1 MKSLMLLNARRRRR
15 KSRRNPSKAYRK
27 NYDGIFRKKRK
38 SSARKGGVR
47 RRSRRMSIRR
57 YRTPGGRQGL
67 VVRARRI
74 YVSRRGRKAALIVAR
89 NPRRRSRSRRNP
101 MIPSLGGITAQ
112 VKGLFSKENLTIAA
126 GGVAAT
132 VVTQYALNLKKD
144 GKLLLPFPAN
154 PEMAKVASVAYAVG
168 IPFVGAL
175 VTKRFSP
182 GAAKGML
189 FGGLINGIMTA
200 WRAYNPESLAKVSG
214 TSEYLDY
221 TPTSAVGELPP
232 SYMAA
237 SRFSSVRPMNG
248 ALGNSSAF
256 PSDAWAAN

>member
-47 RRSRRMSIRR
+47 RRTRRLSIRR
-57 YRTPGGRQGL
+57 YRLSGGRQGL
-67 VVRARRI
+67 AVRARRI

-89 NPRRRSRSRRNP
+89 NPRRRSRRNP

-132 VVTQYALNLKKD
+132 VVTSYALNLKKSVR
-144 GKLLLPFPAN
+144 FSHPAHACGR
-154 PEMAKVASVAYAVG
+154 EHGEARQCRLRSGHSVCWRTAHQAVQPGCREGYAV
-168 IPFVGAL
+168 
-175 VTKRFSP
+175 RR
-182 GAAKGML
+182 
-189 FGGLINGIMTA
+189 LINGLSTA
-200 WRAYNPESLAKVSG
+200 WRLYSADTFAKVTG

-221 TPTSAVGELPP
+221 TPTSAVGELL
-232 SYMAA
+232 
-237 SRFSSVRPMNG
+237 RPTWRRP
-248 ALGNSSAF
+248 AF
-256 PSDAWAAN
+256 PAFAP